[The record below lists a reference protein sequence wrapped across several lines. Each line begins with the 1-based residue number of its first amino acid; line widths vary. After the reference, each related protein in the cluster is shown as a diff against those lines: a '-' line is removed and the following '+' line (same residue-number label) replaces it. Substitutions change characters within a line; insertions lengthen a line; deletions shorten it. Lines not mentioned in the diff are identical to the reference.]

1 MIRNKAPY
9 NSYWIDA
16 IVLIAV
22 VGLVVYVVYRVN
34 TVLVYNWDWSFIPG
48 YLFRWDEELQSYAP
62 NLLMK
67 GLFTTIRLAIW
78 SIILAAILGFIM
90 GVMRTSSR
98 LFPRMLSRL
107 YVELIRN
114 IPPVVF
120 IFVFYFFISSQITP
134 LLGLDDISI
143 DSSPLTLK
151 VLDFLLG
158 PPELLSNVVA
168 GIICLALFEGA
179 MSPKSYGSAFNQLQR
194 GRSRQA

>member
-9 NSYWIDA
+9 DSYWIDA
-16 IVLIAV
+16 LVLIAV
-22 VGLVVYVVYRVN
+22 VILIVYVVYRVN

-90 GVMRTSSR
+90 GVMRTSRR

-120 IFVFYFFISSQITP
+120 IFVFYFFISSHITP
-134 LLGLDDISI
+134 LLGLENISM
-143 DSSPLTLK
+143 DSSPMTLK

-158 PPELLSNVVA
+158 PPELLSNVGA

-179 MSPKSYGSAFNQLQR
+179 
-194 GRSRQA
+194 

>member
-62 NLLMK
+62 NLFMK

-98 LFPRMLSRL
+98 LFPRMLS
-107 YVELIRN
+107 
-114 IPPVVF
+114 
-120 IFVFYFFISSQITP
+120 
-134 LLGLDDISI
+134 
-143 DSSPLTLK
+143 
-151 VLDFLLG
+151 
-158 PPELLSNVVA
+158 
-168 GIICLALFEGA
+168 
-179 MSPKSYGSAFNQLQR
+179 
-194 GRSRQA
+194 

>member
-62 NLLMK
+62 NLFMK

-179 MSPKSYGSAFNQLQR
+179 MSPKSYGSAFNQFQR